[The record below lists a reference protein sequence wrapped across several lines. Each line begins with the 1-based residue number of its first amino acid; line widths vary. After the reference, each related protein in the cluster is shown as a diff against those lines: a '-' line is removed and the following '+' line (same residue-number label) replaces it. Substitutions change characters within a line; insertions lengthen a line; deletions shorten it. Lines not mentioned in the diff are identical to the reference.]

1 MYRRNHFGRHRGWF
15 FWWFIPLFFLGPA
28 HWWWGW
34 GSAMFGIMLSIFFIA
49 LLAWALSVLFA
60 EQGPGVGRSWPMS
73 GGMWQWQQQP
83 PQAPPRPMDTY
94 QTSDPGS
101 QPGEPERRYHQGY
114 RAQTG
119 LRSSVAAESQPQQAQ
134 PAVRRPQQQYEEPQV
149 EYPREEPPLVQ

>member
-34 GSAMFGIMLSIFFIA
+34 GNAMFGIMLSIFFIA

-60 EQGPGVGRSWPMS
+60 EPGPGAGHGWPM
-73 GGMWQWQQQP
+73 GGGIWQQP
-83 PQAPPRPMDTY
+83 PQRPQTPVSPMGGYQAPY
-94 QTSDPGS
+94 SDG
-101 QPGEPERRYHQGY
+101 QPTEAERRYHQGY
-114 RAQTG
+114 
-119 LRSSVAAESQPQQAQ
+119 QAQ
-134 PAVRRPQQQYEEPQV
+134 SGPRPVESSWQSPSQTQPAAGRPQPQYEEPQV

>member
-34 GSAMFGIMLSIFFIA
+34 GNAMFGIMLSIFLIA
-49 LLAWALSVLFA
+49 LLAWGLSVLFA
-60 EQGPGVGRSWPMS
+60 EQGPAAGRNWPLS
-73 GGMWQWQQQP
+73 GGMWQQP
-83 PQAPPRPMDTY
+83 SQTPQAPPGPTGIY
-94 QTSDPGS
+94 QAPYASE
-101 QPGEPERRYHQGY
+101 QEQRYHQGY

-119 LRSSVAAESQPQQAQ
+119 PRPGETASPQGATSTTGRTQP
-134 PAVRRPQQQYEEPQV
+134 QYEEPQV